1 MALVTGASSGLG
13 KELARIHA
21 QRGGSLILVA
31 RRRDLLE
38 DLARELNDLYDTTV
52 FIIPKDL
59 SKEKAPEEIY
69 DEVKAKGLQV
79 DYLINNAGLGGQG
92 AFAERSME
100 ADINLIAVNII
111 ALTKMTKLYL
121 PDFLKR
127 KSGRILN
134 VSSTA
139 ALMPG
144 PLQAVYYASKA
155 YVTSLSNAIWQ
166 EIRGSGVTLPLL
178 MPGGM
183 DTGFAAA
190 SDLQN
195 TNLAKEMV
203 FSPREI
209 AEPTYEAMLRGQMEL
224 IEKLSFIQKLTF
236 KLLPFLPKKMI
247 MKQIYSM
254 QKEK

>member
-1 MALVTGASSGLG
+1 M
-13 KELARIHA
+13 
-21 QRGGSLILVA
+21 
-31 RRRDLLE
+31 LE
-38 DLARELNDLYDTTV
+38 ALARELQDTYGTTV
-52 FIIPKDL
+52 YIISKDL
-59 SKEKAPEEIY
+59 SKETAPEEIY
-69 DEVKAKGLQV
+69 AEVQAKGLQV

-100 ADINLIAVNII
+100 IDMNLIAVNII
-111 ALTKMTKLYL
+111 SLTKMTKLFL

-166 EIRGSGVTLPLL
+166 EIQGSGVTMTLL

-190 SDLQN
+190 SGLQN
-195 TNLAKEMV
+195 TSLAKQMV

-209 AEPTYEAMLRGQMEL
+209 AEPTYAAMLRGQMEL
-224 IEKLSFIQKLTF
+224 IEKLNFIQKLLF
-236 KLLPFLPKKMI
+236 KLLPFLPKKLI
-247 MKQIYSM
+247 MKQIYNM
-254 QKEK
+254 QQST